1 MSEQVMPSYR
11 FPIILG
17 VILAVLLA
25 SLFVQT
31 LLLMNEAGSFSA
43 EAPSTSGDVVVLV
56 GEMFF
61 RQEGLEADNVLE
73 ASVGEIIEFVNVG
86 GLPHTVTIEALGVDA
101 FLEPGDSVLVRA
113 DSVLDEALVNCR
125 LHARHE
131 ARLSVS

>member
-1 MSEQVMPSYR
+1 MPSYR

-25 SLFVQT
+25 SLFIQT
-31 LLLMNEAGSFSA
+31 LLLMNEAGSFSTEVTA
-43 EAPSTSGDVVVLV
+43 STGDVVVEV

-61 RQEGLEADNVLE
+61 RQEGLGTDNVLE
-73 ASVGEIIEFVNVG
+73 ASLGDVIEFVNVG
-86 GLPHTVTIEALGVDA
+86 GLPHTVTIDALGVDA
-101 FLEPGDSVLVRA
+101 FLEPGESVLVQA
-113 DSVLDEALVNCR
+113 DSVLDDALVNCR

>member
-17 VILAVLLA
+17 VLLAVLLA

-113 DSVLDEALVNCR
+113 DSVLDEVLVNCR